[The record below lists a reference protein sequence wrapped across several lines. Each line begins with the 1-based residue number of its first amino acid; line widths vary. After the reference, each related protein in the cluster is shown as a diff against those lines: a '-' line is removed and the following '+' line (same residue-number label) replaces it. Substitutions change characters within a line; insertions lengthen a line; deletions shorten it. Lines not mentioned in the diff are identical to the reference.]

1 MRLIGCQ
8 VFLSVRKVL
17 FGGTDKTG
25 MTSLFLVIP
34 PSPYPVRIRIDLESP
49 SFPQI
54 CPLAPKKED
63 RSVTLRECYE
73 SYVSLR
79 TLRTSTRSGYDRVVM
94 KYCADWLDRDLSS
107 IADDEIV
114 KKYISIRDI
123 SGQGQAALAMRV
135 IKALNSYAHAKFHIP
150 ERNIGK
156 ILRIAG
162 IVSSP
167 VRKTRFLQKADL
179 PKWYKAVAE
188 MNRSVAERTARDIFL
203 VGLFT
208 GLRRSEIFTLKWA
221 DVDLPNKTLTVRN
234 TKNHRDHTLPLP
246 DVLVKLFRER
256 KSETGKSEFV
266 FPGKSGRTA
275 VRDIDDSR
283 LRIVRNSGVDFSLH
297 DLRRTF
303 ATVATEI
310 GVPPYLLKKLLN
322 HRSGDV
328 TEGYVISTS
337 EILRGPMKKV
347 ASRLMDLCRMGSPFV
362 VAKHPSSFSSKT

>member
-1 MRLIGCQ
+1 
-8 VFLSVRKVL
+8 
-17 FGGTDKTG
+17 
-25 MTSLFLVIP
+25 
-34 PSPYPVRIRIDLESP
+34 
-49 SFPQI
+49 
-54 CPLAPKKED
+54 
-63 RSVTLRECYE
+63 
-73 SYVSLR
+73 
-79 TLRTSTRSGYDRVVM
+79 
-94 KYCADWLDRDLSS
+94 
-107 IADDEIV
+107 
-114 KKYISIRDI
+114 
-123 SGQGQAALAMRV
+123 
-135 IKALNSYAHAKFHIP
+135 
-150 ERNIGK
+150 
-156 ILRIAG
+156 
-162 IVSSP
+162 
-167 VRKTRFLQKADL
+167 
-179 PKWYKAVAE
+179 
-188 MNRSVAERTARDIFL
+188 
-203 VGLFT
+203 
-208 GLRRSEIFTLKWA
+208 
-221 DVDLPNKTLTVRN
+221 
-234 TKNHRDHTLPLP
+234 LPLP
-246 DVLVKLFRER
+246 DVLVRLFRER

>member
-1 MRLIGCQ
+1 MA
-8 VFLSVRKVL
+8 
-17 FGGTDKTG
+17 
-25 MTSLFLVIP
+25 SLFLVIP
-34 PSPYPVRIRIDLESP
+34 PSPYSISIRIDLESP
-49 SFPQI
+49 SSPQI
-54 CPLAPKKED
+54 CPLAPRKEA

-79 TLRTSTRSGYDRVVM
+79 TLRPSTRSGYDRVVM

-107 IADDEIV
+107 IDDDEIV
-114 KKYISIRDI
+114 EKYISIRDN
-123 SGQGQAALAMRV
+123 SGPGQAALAMRV
-135 IKALNSYAHAKFHIP
+135 IKALNSYANAKFHIP

-162 IVSSP
+162 IMSSP

-179 PKWYKAVAE
+179 PKWYKAVAD

-221 DVDLPNKTLTVRN
+221 DVDLRNRTLTVRN

-256 KSETGKSEFV
+256 KSETGQSEFV
-266 FPGKSGRTA
+266 FPGKSGMA
-275 VRDIDDSR
+275 AIRDIDDSR
-283 LRIVRNSGVDFSLH
+283 LKIVKNSGVNFSLH

-337 EILRGPMKKV
+337 EILRAPMKMIAVRMKE
-347 ASRLMDLCRMGSPFV
+347 LCRLISTLP
-362 VAKHPSSFSSKT
+362 

>member
-1 MRLIGCQ
+1 
-8 VFLSVRKVL
+8 
-17 FGGTDKTG
+17 
-25 MTSLFLVIP
+25 
-34 PSPYPVRIRIDLESP
+34 
-49 SFPQI
+49 
-54 CPLAPKKED
+54 
-63 RSVTLRECYE
+63 
-73 SYVSLR
+73 
-79 TLRTSTRSGYDRVVM
+79 M